1 MPCTWLP
8 WENRGS
14 MTAKK
19 EQNPIAEL
27 TRTLGGDLTW
37 LRIVVY
43 IGFGL
48 AVAFLITI
56 LWVALV

>member
-1 MPCTWLP
+1 
-8 WENRGS
+8 